1 MRQSPPLT
9 RYRDVC
15 RKHFLACPLKNG
27 DEQLPQ
33 LRRGQKRR
41 ACDACF
47 RGRLGC
53 DGKSPCGRCSSR
65 QHACTYLRLE
75 QVSPSHTSLDDTHNE
90 TPENKLDE
98 TLPVT
103 DASVTGSPPSAEDA
117 DLIPWF
123 LLTVT
128 SPGARSLVDLFFS
141 NQDRREKNSVD
152 INIRGTTTESPTPF
166 QDPLLGMLR
175 QKESLAD
182 DSWAPFFDTLPDVNN
197 DSKKLTGCFNI
208 IIDNLGNLHTALS
221 SCTDG
226 PQYYFQLDQAK
237 QVFVPENVSF
247 IHQFFR
253 FSHPEVPIVHRPSFN
268 PHEVHPVLLMAV
280 FLCGSMHAAP
290 SDVALSTPLLF
301 DLAEEYAFN
310 TLRGLVDKYVNYG
323 IMETDS
329 MVELARLSQV
339 LQGALLMHGLQ
350 FIMNEPQRRERNR
363 DRRLP
368 VLVSTIR
375 KLGFSNARHSRVPEG
390 EPVDWDEFILK
401 ETQIRLGIWVFLS
414 AAQQSILF
422 NMPPSMSISEITGD
436 FQCFEDVWEAKTA
449 GHFQSLIDQGRGKRT
464 ASLWQCHQ
472 SLVDPTWT
480 SPDNFPLRSLTT
492 PDMIVLVLAFS
503 TTVTS
508 ARLSGT
514 LPLCAS
520 ALEQALDR
528 CHQLW
533 GGIVGGKDPA
543 TLSENLYSRHFVE
556 AKWFLRK
563 VIKTSITGNDP
574 SGYLGE
580 VGHMSTTELH
590 EFLKL
595 SLR

>member
-1 MRQSPPLT
+1 
-9 RYRDVC
+9 
-15 RKHFLACPLKNG
+15 
-27 DEQLPQ
+27 
-33 LRRGQKRR
+33 
-41 ACDACF
+41 
-47 RGRLGC
+47 
-53 DGKSPCGRCSSR
+53 
-65 QHACTYLRLE
+65 
-75 QVSPSHTSLDDTHNE
+75 
-90 TPENKLDE
+90 
-98 TLPVT
+98 
-103 DASVTGSPPSAEDA
+103 
-117 DLIPWF
+117 
-123 LLTVT
+123 
-128 SPGARSLVDLFFS
+128 
-141 NQDRREKNSVD
+141 
-152 INIRGTTTESPTPF
+152 
-166 QDPLLGMLR
+166 MLR

-182 DSWAPFFDTLPDVNN
+182 DSWAPFFDTLPDANN
-197 DSKKLTGCFNI
+197 DSEKLEGCFNVI
-208 IIDNLGNLHTALS
+208 IENLSNLHTALL

-280 FLCGSMHAAP
+280 FLS
-290 SDVALSTPLLF
+290 
-301 DLAEEYAFN
+301 EEYAFN

-323 IMETDS
+323 VMETDS
-329 MVELARLSQV
+329 MVELARLNQV

-375 KLGFSNARHSRVPEG
+375 KLGFANARHSRVPEG

-401 ETQIRLGIWVFLS
+401 ETQVRLGIWVFLS

-449 GHFQSLIDQGRGKRT
+449 GHFQALIDQGRGKRT

-472 SLVDPTWT
+472 SLISPTWT

-520 ALEQALDR
+520 TLEQALDR

-563 VIKTSITGNDP
+563 VIKTSITGDDP

>member
-1 MRQSPPLT
+1 MPAFAVDWAVMANR
-9 RYRDVC
+9 
-15 RKHFLACPLKNG
+15 LAVVVPRGNMPAQNKPDG
-27 DEQLPQ
+27 ALP
-33 LRRGQKRR
+33 
-41 ACDACF
+41 A
-47 RGRLGC
+47 
-53 DGKSPCGRCSSR
+53 
-65 QHACTYLRLE
+65 T
-75 QVSPSHTSLDDTHNE
+75 DDS
-90 TPENKLDE
+90 
-98 TLPVT
+98 VT
-103 DASVTGSPPSAEDA
+103 DSPPSAEDA

-128 SPGARSLVDLFFS
+128 NPGVRSLVDLFFS
-141 NQDRREKNSVD
+141 SEDRCQKNSVEV
-152 INIRGTTTESPTPF
+152 NIRGTTIESSTPF
-166 QDPLLGMLR
+166 QDPILGMLR
-175 QKESLAD
+175 QREGLAD
-182 DSWAPFFDTLPDVNN
+182 DSWAPFFDTLHDVNN
-197 DSKKLTGCFNI
+197 DSQKLKECFDI
-208 IIDNLGNLHTALS
+208 IIDNLSSLHMALS
-221 SCTDG
+221 SCPNG
-226 PQYYFQLDQAK
+226 PQYYFQIDQAR

-268 PHEVHPVLLMAV
+268 PQEVHPVLLMAV

-310 TLRGLVDKYVNYG
+310 TLRGLVDKYVSYG
-323 IMETDS
+323 VMEIDS
-329 MVELARLSQV
+329 MVELARLNQV

-368 VLVSTIR
+368 VLISTIR

-436 FQCFEDVWEAKTA
+436 FQCFEDVWEAKTT
-449 GHFQSLIDQGRGKRT
+449 GHFQSLIDQGRGIRT

-472 SLVDPTWT
+472 SLMGPTWT
-480 SPDNFPLRSLTT
+480 STGDFPLRPLTT
-492 PDMIVLVLAFS
+492 PDLIVLVLAFS
-503 TTVTS
+503 TAVTS

-563 VIKTSITGNDP
+563 VIKTSIAGDDP

-580 VGHMSTTELH
+580 VGHMSTTQLH